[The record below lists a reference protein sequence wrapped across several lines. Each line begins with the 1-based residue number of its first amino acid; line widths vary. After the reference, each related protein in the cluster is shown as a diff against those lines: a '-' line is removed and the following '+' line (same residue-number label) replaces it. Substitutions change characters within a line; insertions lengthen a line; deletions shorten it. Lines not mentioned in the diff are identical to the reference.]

1 MNSPEYIRCSSC
13 GDEVTPDSEFCPH
26 CGSLFAEAGSLKC
39 DNHRIAEAE
48 GICIICRAL
57 LCREC
62 GKEVHGKFFCHD
74 HTTVEVQQDWASV
87 FQSSDINDSALV
99 KAFLES
105 NGFKVL
111 VQNFNSIGFV
121 WDGGGDSSLSRSA
134 LSKPAKVFV
143 PIPEY
148 LKAEAAL
155 REWKSGEA
163 ETEDKELDSRT

>member
-1 MNSPEYIRCSSC
+1 MNSPEYIQCSNC

-26 CGSLFAEAGSLKC
+26 CGSLFSVAGSLHC
-39 DNHRIAEAE
+39 DNHPVAEAE
-48 GICIICRAL
+48 GICIICRTL
-57 LCREC
+57 VCKEC
-62 GKEVHGKFFCHD
+62 GREVHGKFFCLE
-74 HTTVEVQQDWASV
+74 HTAVEVQQDWARV

-121 WDGGGDSSLSRSA
+121 WDGGGDSSISRSA
-134 LSKPAKVFV
+134 ISKPAKVFI

-155 REWKSGEA
+155 GEWKSGEA
-163 ETEDKELDSRT
+163 ETDDKELDNRA

>member
-1 MNSPEYIRCSSC
+1 MNSPEYIQCSRC

-26 CGSLFAEAGSLKC
+26 CGFLFSKAGKQHC
-39 DNHRIAEAE
+39 DNHPDVKAE
-48 GICIICRAL
+48 GICVICRTL
-57 LCREC
+57 ICNEC
-62 GKEVHGKFFCHD
+62 GKAVHGKHFCLD
-74 HTTVEVQQDWASV
+74 HTAVEVQQDWALV

-105 NGFKVL
+105 TGFKVL

-121 WDGGGDSSLSRSA
+121 WDGGGDSSISRSA
-134 LSKPAKVFV
+134 ISKPAKVFV

-155 REWKSGEA
+155 TEWKSGEA
-163 ETEDKELDSRT
+163 ETDDKELDNRT